1 MEVVMA
7 VLVEK
12 RLPGVESSDVAA
24 VAAGRPLRSG
34 PRVMPRRPATRP
46 HPVVVP
52 AQRESSSCEVRPK
65 RESLFEL
72 VAVGVLSAL
81 TVVALGVL
89 YLQQAGVT
97 P

>member
-1 MEVVMA
+1 MA

-12 RLPGVESSDVAA
+12 RLRIVEDAD

-52 AQRESSSCEVRPK
+52 ATRESSSCEVRPK

>member
-1 MEVVMA
+1 MA

-12 RLPGVESSDVAA
+12 RLRVAEDA
-24 VAAGRPLRSG
+24 DVAAGRPLRSG
-34 PRVMPRRPATRP
+34 PRVMPLRPATRP

-52 AQRESSSCEVRPK
+52 ARRESSSCEVRPK
-65 RESLFEL
+65 RESMFEL

-81 TVVALGVL
+81 TVIALGVL
-89 YLQQAGVT
+89 YLQQVGVT

>member
-1 MEVVMA
+1 MA

-12 RLPGVESSDVAA
+12 RLRVVEDAD

-34 PRVMPRRPATRP
+34 PRVMPRRPATKP
-46 HPVVVP
+46 HPVSVP
-52 AQRESSSCEVRPK
+52 SSRESSSCEVRPK
-65 RESLFEL
+65 RESALEL

-81 TVVALGVL
+81 TVIALGVL
-89 YLQQAGVT
+89 YLQQVGVT

>member
-1 MEVVMA
+1 MA

-12 RLPGVESSDVAA
+12 RLRVVEDAD

-34 PRVMPRRPATRP
+34 PRVMPRRPATKP

-52 AQRESSSCEVRPK
+52 DARESSSCDVRSK
-65 RESLFEL
+65 RESTLEL

-89 YLQQAGVT
+89 YLQQMGVT

>member
-12 RLPGVESSDVAA
+12 RLRVVEDAD

-46 HPVVVP
+46 HQIVVP
-52 AQRESSSCEVRPK
+52 AKRESSSCEVRPK
-65 RESLFEL
+65 RESTLEL
-72 VAVGVLSAL
+72 IAAGVLSAL
-81 TVVALGVL
+81 TVVALGAL
-89 YLQQAGVT
+89 YLQQVGVT

>member
-1 MEVVMA
+1 MA

-12 RLPGVESSDVAA
+12 RLRVVEDAD

-46 HPVVVP
+46 HQIVVP
-52 AQRESSSCEVRPK
+52 AKRESSSCEVRPK
-65 RESLFEL
+65 RESTLEL
-72 VAVGVLSAL
+72 IAAGVLSAL
-81 TVVALGVL
+81 TVVALGAL
-89 YLQQAGVT
+89 YLQQMGVA

>member
-1 MEVVMA
+1 MA

-12 RLPGVESSDVAA
+12 RLRVVEDAD

-34 PRVMPRRPATRP
+34 PRVMPRRPATKPRP
-46 HPVVVP
+46 VAVP
-52 AQRESSSCEVRPK
+52 SSRESSSCEVRPQ
-65 RESLFEL
+65 RESALEL
-72 VAVGVLSAL
+72 LAVGVLSAL
-81 TVVALGVL
+81 TIIALGVL

>member
-1 MEVVMA
+1 MA

-12 RLPGVESSDVAA
+12 RLRVVEDAD

-34 PRVMPRRPATRP
+34 PRVMPRRPATKPRP
-46 HPVVVP
+46 VAVP
-52 AQRESSSCEVRPK
+52 SWRESSSCEVRPK

>member
-12 RLPGVESSDVAA
+12 RLRVVEDAD

-46 HPVVVP
+46 HQIVVP
-52 AQRESSSCEVRPK
+52 AKRESSSCEVRPK
-65 RESLFEL
+65 RESTLEL
-72 VAVGVLSAL
+72 IAAGILSAL
-81 TVVALGVL
+81 TVVALGAL
-89 YLQQAGVT
+89 YLQQMGVT